1 MPAAVRRR
9 LTWFEKATAQ
19 GLLAT
24 LEPDG
29 KAKLDAW
36 ADHGNEIVQIV
47 RETIDA
53 ASSGKSDM
61 ALAALDRYLHISVED
76 NGRLVAPSNMVSHL
90 DPTGTGKA
98 RVVVRDDELWLWSEI
113 RWEAERKDR
122 LALLHRQ

>member
-9 LTWFEKATAQ
+9 LTWFEEATAQ

-36 ADHGNEIVQIV
+36 ADHGNEIVQVV

-53 ASSGKSDM
+53 APSGKSDM

-90 DPTGTGKA
+90 DPTGIGRA
-98 RVVVRDDELWLWSEI
+98 RIIVRDDELWLWSEI

-122 LALLHRQ
+122 LAMLLGQ